1 MTRFGYTRIGGL
13 VIMLAVVAMFLNACG
28 GRKKYF
34 DQIMLFVEKNDEIDA
49 RVAELPKVNA
59 YKHPDYLKRLDSY
72 ITAKQ
77 TLLNQMQLVE
87 PPFLLSST
95 HNKLLIAMRNGIRY
109 LQSEREKFVIAAEKI
124 ASVPEWQG
132 GQHGREEYDII
143 KQYYSQTSAYQADI
157 KEQMMK
163 KQYEKL
169 YEEAKDELERARK
182 F

>member
-1 MTRFGYTRIGGL
+1 MTRFGFTRVGRF
-13 VIMLAVVAMFLNACG
+13 VIALAALAMLLNACG

-34 DQIMLFVEKNDEIDA
+34 DQIMLYVEKNDEVDS
-49 RVAELPKVNA
+49 RVAKLPKVNA
-59 YKHPDYLKRLDSY
+59 YKYPDYLRKLDSY

-124 ASVPEWQG
+124 ETVPEWQG
-132 GQHGREEYDII
+132 SPQGREEYDVI
-143 KQYYSQTSAYQADI
+143 KQYYSQTSAYQADVR
-157 KEQMMK
+157 EQMR
-163 KQYEKL
+163 KQ
-169 YEEAKDELERARK
+169 
-182 F
+182 